1 MKKQLLILMAALSV
15 AGTAAGVS
23 LSLPST
29 SEAKAEASAVSFD
42 FTDTMDGAAFKAPA
56 SNYGWKVTKG
66 ALAPDNSLASAAQIG
81 YLEQAIA
88 LNEKKYISLDF
99 YASACPM
106 DIMLLPYAETVN
118 PWVETGIGVHCM
130 ASGWLRLDTYIDAN
144 KGWLA
149 DYTGIGNGA
158 DGYAHKLEIT
168 SDGTNLTFKIDGV
181 DAFTSATVAIP
192 ADSVQLVLRAPAGS
206 YIDNLYIGAE
216 KPADVA
222 TAVDVDFTNKV
233 ALNDFT
239 TLALN
244 GWTGDNGKFHP
255 ADAGAV
261 YNASA
266 VKYNTAI
273 DLTGTKYISF
283 DFYAAEKQFDVAL
296 LDITAPNIW
305 GNSLTVHLPNQEGN
319 YSVTKNIDVGDWL
332 GGVQYNLADGKAHTM
347 EMFVANGKV
356 SYKVDGVTP
365 TLDTGATEF
374 PIPSNSAYLVFR
386 AIGMESYIDNLY
398 IADMA
403 PTGVDYD
410 FESVKDADAFT
421 AWNSVGWT
429 AANGGFVANT
439 NWATTQMK
447 QALDL
452 TKNQEIFFDVYL
464 SSSDTDKQFNVGF
477 YSEADLPTAN
487 TSQKGKTYSL
497 GSTLFLGK
505 SFGRNDWI
513 ADVGAEL
520 YNDTWH
526 SVKITVENGQ
536 MSIAVDGVAYDILT
550 TAIPADTAYLL
561 LQSTNTANVLD
572 NFKIVV
578 EESGET
584 PDPTPATY
592 TVTFK
597 NWNGDVLQSGAVAE
611 GEMPVY
617 AGETPMRAED
627 DFNTYA
633 FKGWDKEFS
642 AVTGDVEYVA
652 QFEAT
657 AKEPPVMEALDLDF
671 SAAAHADNFVAY
683 GGSAGWSVSGG
694 VFKPNADWATVNTG
708 KVLDLTKDQQ
718 ITFDVYLSSSEA
730 GNAHRQFNVG
740 FFATTNAD
748 TNTQAGSG
756 VNYSLGATMYYGSS
770 FGRTQWV
777 ADVAANLYNDS
788 VHAVKVTVQGG
799 KLSVSV
805 DGTAYDTLTAD
816 IPAEKV
822 FLLLQ
827 STSTATYVDNLKIG
841 EIVEE
846 VNPYEGIFEKYG
858 SSAGWA
864 YKNEKYVPNAEW
876 ATFNTVNTLDLT
888 KNQEITFDVYL
899 SEADADKQFNVGF
912 FETKVE
918 ETNMQAGTGLC
929 FSFGAT
935 IWVSTNFG
943 RNGWASE
950 CVKNYYDNSV
960 HSVKLTIVNK
970 EITLSVDGEVLYFLT
985 NGDSYTPTLT
995 VDSAY
1000 LLMQAT
1006 STETYVQNYTV
1017 QEVAAAP
1024 KTYTVTFKNWNGD
1037 VLQSG
1042 SLEEGS
1048 MPVYTGATPVKPA
1061 DEDYTYTFKG
1071 WDQEI
1076 VAVTG
1081 NVEYVAQFDAT
1092 EIDKLESFTVTFKNW
1107 DGETLQSAD
1116 VLEGTVPAYT
1126 GATPEKPADEDYTYA
1141 FSGWDK
1147 ELSAVTGDVEYVAQ
1161 FTATPIPKVETVDEL
1176 QLGFED
1182 DAYAE
1187 HLNAIANDGWTAKD
1201 GKYYPAQAG
1210 ALYNSSAVQT
1220 LKAIDLT
1227 ATKYI
1232 SLDFCSTAKT
1242 FDIGF
1247 LDVSAI
1253 NMWGNAL
1260 FIHLPFS
1267 DGTIGVNTY
1276 VDCTA
1281 GQYLGGSA
1289 INVMDGAQHNLKI
1302 VVDGGKVS
1310 YVLDGVT
1317 ILEGYDVPSAKAY
1330 LVIRAVGE
1338 ESYIDNLIISN
1349 EDIEYIP
1356 PVVDNSYE
1364 EAELDFTAELDGSK
1378 YFTTLDSNGWAVKD
1392 GYFMPEYMPWSSTY
1406 LSQPVDMSGE
1416 KYISFDFLA
1425 VKDNFDA
1432 TQSQFNIM
1440 FLTDLKKFTCS
1451 GAIHCFMESTTP
1463 VLTVNRAMGKDKWV
1477 GTASFNWADGKMH
1490 NMMIIIKDGTIKFE
1504 VDGQPVLDNQ
1514 LGTQIVIELTD
1525 EQQAKETYFGL
1536 QATNVMTRIDNF
1548 KVKNTY
1554 TEYVAPTPEEEI
1566 AFEELE
1572 QSFVAGEE
1580 TGFVQ
1585 YNDSVN
1591 WTVNADGQFA
1601 PSTNWA
1607 KAYLDKQIPLTQEK
1621 TVTMKLCLS
1630 TAESGH
1636 QFTVGFSMDKNSYY
1650 GVYLVFYQGTVSLNY
1665 GTAPQVR
1672 LITQTNNVWYDGE
1685 EHVLKMIVKN
1695 EKLAI
1700 LIDGEVI
1707 FKDVQVA
1714 MDSGYLTV
1722 QSSTTQDWIDDLTI
1736 INDAEPL
1743 SKPQPDGD
1751 IATPPVDGSV
1761 NNQVSGEVVEKSKG
1775 CSSFMGVAICPLTL
1789 AAAAVLVAKKKNKK
1803 E

>member
-181 DAFTSATVAIP
+181 DAFTSASVAIP

-206 YIDNLYIGAE
+206 YIDNLYIASE
-216 KPADVA
+216 KPATA
-222 TAVDVDFTNKV
+222 GAVDVDFTNKV

-244 GWTGDNGKFHP
+244 GWTGGNGKFHP

-487 TSQKGKTYSL
+487 TSQNGKTYSL

-584 PDPTPATY
+584 PDPTPDPTPATY

-633 FKGWDKEFS
+633 FKGWDKELL
-642 AVTGDVEYVA
+642 AVTGNVEYVA

-777 ADVAANLYNDS
+777 ADMAANLYNDS

-827 STSTATYVDNLKIG
+827 STSTETYVDNLKIG
-841 EIVEE
+841 DIVEEVPE

-899 SEADADKQFNVGF
+899 SSADVHKQFNVGF

-950 CVKNYYDNSV
+950 CVKDYFDNSV

-985 NGDSYTPTLT
+985 NGASYTPTLT

-1048 MPVYTGATPVKPA
+1048 MPVYTGAT
-1061 DEDYTYTFKG
+1061 
-1071 WDQEI
+1071 
-1076 VAVTG
+1076 
-1081 NVEYVAQFDAT
+1081 
-1092 EIDKLESFTVTFKNW
+1092 
-1107 DGETLQSAD
+1107 
-1116 VLEGTVPAYT
+1116 
-1126 GATPEKPADEDYTYA
+1126 
-1141 FSGWDK
+1141 
-1147 ELSAVTGDVEYVAQ
+1147 
-1161 FTATPIPKVETVDEL
+1161 
-1176 QLGFED
+1176 
-1182 DAYAE
+1182 
-1187 HLNAIANDGWTAKD
+1187 
-1201 GKYYPAQAG
+1201 
-1210 ALYNSSAVQT
+1210 
-1220 LKAIDLT
+1220 
-1227 ATKYI
+1227 
-1232 SLDFCSTAKT
+1232 
-1242 FDIGF
+1242 
-1247 LDVSAI
+1247 
-1253 NMWGNAL
+1253 
-1260 FIHLPFS
+1260 
-1267 DGTIGVNTY
+1267 
-1276 VDCTA
+1276 
-1281 GQYLGGSA
+1281 
-1289 INVMDGAQHNLKI
+1289 
-1302 VVDGGKVS
+1302 
-1310 YVLDGVT
+1310 
-1317 ILEGYDVPSAKAY
+1317 
-1330 LVIRAVGE
+1330 
-1338 ESYIDNLIISN
+1338 
-1349 EDIEYIP
+1349 
-1356 PVVDNSYE
+1356 
-1364 EAELDFTAELDGSK
+1364 
-1378 YFTTLDSNGWAVKD
+1378 
-1392 GYFMPEYMPWSSTY
+1392 
-1406 LSQPVDMSGE
+1406 
-1416 KYISFDFLA
+1416 
-1425 VKDNFDA
+1425 
-1432 TQSQFNIM
+1432 
-1440 FLTDLKKFTCS
+1440 
-1451 GAIHCFMESTTP
+1451 
-1463 VLTVNRAMGKDKWV
+1463 
-1477 GTASFNWADGKMH
+1477 
-1490 NMMIIIKDGTIKFE
+1490 
-1504 VDGQPVLDNQ
+1504 
-1514 LGTQIVIELTD
+1514 
-1525 EQQAKETYFGL
+1525 
-1536 QATNVMTRIDNF
+1536 
-1548 KVKNTY
+1548 
-1554 TEYVAPTPEEEI
+1554 
-1566 AFEELE
+1566 
-1572 QSFVAGEE
+1572 
-1580 TGFVQ
+1580 
-1585 YNDSVN
+1585 
-1591 WTVNADGQFA
+1591 
-1601 PSTNWA
+1601 
-1607 KAYLDKQIPLTQEK
+1607 
-1621 TVTMKLCLS
+1621 
-1630 TAESGH
+1630 
-1636 QFTVGFSMDKNSYY
+1636 
-1650 GVYLVFYQGTVSLNY
+1650 
-1665 GTAPQVR
+1665 
-1672 LITQTNNVWYDGE
+1672 
-1685 EHVLKMIVKN
+1685 
-1695 EKLAI
+1695 
-1700 LIDGEVI
+1700 
-1707 FKDVQVA
+1707 
-1714 MDSGYLTV
+1714 
-1722 QSSTTQDWIDDLTI
+1722 
-1736 INDAEPL
+1736 
-1743 SKPQPDGD
+1743 
-1751 IATPPVDGSV
+1751 
-1761 NNQVSGEVVEKSKG
+1761 
-1775 CSSFMGVAICPLTL
+1775 
-1789 AAAAVLVAKKKNKK
+1789 
-1803 E
+1803 